1 VRAGGATST
10 RRQPCVPKSDLVSNP
25 GELRRVLL
33 ATVRSRLCHSCSVA
47 NRRRGRL
54 YEDIHLRAAPHG
66 QTHAMKTIGLLGGMS
81 WESSV
86 HYEELINTDVRGR
99 LGGVHSADLI
109 IRSYDFAM
117 IERLQGEDNWEEAG
131 RVLAQDAQRLV
142 AAGAELIVLCTNT
155 MHRVSDEIESS
166 VDVPFVHLADAT
178 AMAVRAAGLTTVG
191 LLGTRFTMEQT
202 FYRER
207 LESHGLEVLIPDEDE
222 RTIVHNVIYDELV
235 QGELNRDS
243 REQFLDII
251 DRLGSRGAQ
260 GVIAGCTEIELLVT
274 EDDVFLPFFA
284 TTRIHA
290 EAAVEAA
297 FS

>member
-1 VRAGGATST
+1 
-10 RRQPCVPKSDLVSNP
+10 
-25 GELRRVLL
+25 
-33 ATVRSRLCHSCSVA
+33 
-47 NRRRGRL
+47 
-54 YEDIHLRAAPHG
+54 
-66 QTHAMKTIGLLGGMS
+66 
-81 WESSV
+81 
-86 HYEELINTDVRGR
+86 
-99 LGGVHSADLI
+99 
-109 IRSYDFAM
+109 
-117 IERLQGEDNWEEAG
+117 
-131 RVLAQDAQRLV
+131 
-142 AAGAELIVLCTNT
+142 

-251 DRLGSRGAQ
+251 DRPRIPRRPRCHCWVYRNRALGDR
-260 GVIAGCTEIELLVT
+260 
-274 EDDVFLPFFA
+274 
-284 TTRIHA
+284 R
-290 EAAVEAA
+290 
-297 FS
+297 